1 MAMWQPEIETMP
13 RKELRALQSE
23 RLRWQVSRMYEKVE
37 LFRKRMDEAGLVPE
51 DIKEF
56 KLPKKLTLPEI
67 PSWMALYIGK
77 GKRDKI
83 SRGDIAGFL
92 MKKAQL
98 RREDVGAIALFERYA
113 YVAVKRSAA
122 REAIKLLNGEK
133 IKGLK
138 TVVEPVRG

>member
-1 MAMWQPEIETMP
+1 
-13 RKELRALQSE
+13 
-23 RLRWQVSRMYEKVE
+23 
-37 LFRKRMDEAGLVPE
+37 
-51 DIKEF
+51 
-56 KLPKKLTLPEI
+56 
-67 PSWMALYIGK
+67 
-77 GKRDKI
+77 
-83 SRGDIAGFL
+83 